1 MVMVVVTVIMD
12 TDMEEVDTLEVK
24 TMLTETKFIVHAG
37 KNRHNGE

>member
-1 MVMVVVTVIMD
+1 MVVVTVIMD
-12 TDMEEVDTLEVK
+12 TDMEEVDTVEVK